1 MRRFVGLFFRR
12 VIILNYSSK
21 SVKKAISLTAAAIMA
36 VTFSCSE
43 ILPGIFAASE
53 RSGIVTAD
61 YLNVRS
67 GPGLDYAVCNVMSEG
82 NSVVVIET
90 QDGWHKIKRGNG
102 SYGWVSADYIRFNS
116 DEDSEE
122 ESTATSTS
130 TTAKAST
137 SKSSTTKS
145 ASKTDATATKETSSA
160 TNKTT
165 SATIQAS
172 STTKK
177 ATTTTERVEATS
189 KSTTSTTKQTTATK
203 KTTST
208 TKKTTAVTKQTTTT
222 KKATSTTTKKA
233 TTTTTKQTVK
243 KNVDLGNGIIIVTGS
258 YTNLRK
264 GSGTGYD
271 IIRRIYRGTEGGIIQ
286 KKGSWFKVKLADST
300 IGWVSQAYVKTNGFK
315 ASVQSTSDNSKI
327 IVSVSMVN
335 VRTIASTS
343 GKLVATIRKNEVYK
357 YSEVKDGWYKIVT
370 PSGASGYVCGDY
382 VDHFVDY
389 AVKGGGKYL
398 WPTQTATR
406 ISSYFGPRDGKNHYG
421 LDIAAPG
428 GSQIIAVAAGTV
440 VKNSYDYGG
449 YGYFIVIEQN
459 DGIRTYYGHM
469 RKASFL
475 SVGAKV
481 KAGDTVGIV
490 GSTGRSTGNH
500 LHLEFRSGTK
510 RINPLNYYPNMG

>member
-145 ASKTDATATKETSSA
+145 ASKTDATA